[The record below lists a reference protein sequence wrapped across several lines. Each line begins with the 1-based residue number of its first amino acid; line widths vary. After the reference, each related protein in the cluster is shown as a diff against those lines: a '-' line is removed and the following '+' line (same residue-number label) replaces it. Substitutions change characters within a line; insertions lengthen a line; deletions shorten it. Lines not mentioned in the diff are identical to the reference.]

1 MTNVPTCM
9 KRATKHLEPLILERL
24 KKEEE
29 YGTSDWPDKPV
40 SFDIITL
47 ISLTGVECVDRMIL
61 SPG

>member
-1 MTNVPTCM
+1 M

-40 SFDIITL
+40 SFDIITFHRLELNEL
-47 ISLTGVECVDRMIL
+47 IIFRMIL
-61 SPG
+61 SLG